1 VLGATVTEITIMINQ
16 DFMRLVGIANLFAW
30 PIAWWLMNSWLE
42 EFAFRISFPWWV
54 FIVAGALTLVI
65 AFLSI
70 SFQAV
75 RAARGNPVKSLRD
88 E

>member
-1 VLGATVTEITIMINQ
+1 MINQ
-16 DFMRLVGIANLFAW
+16 DFMRLVGVANILAW
-30 PIAWWLMNSWLE
+30 PIAWWLMTSWLE

-54 FIVAGALTLVI
+54 FIAAGTLTLVI

-70 SFQAV
+70 SLQAI